1 MRGYGSGSGADNAS
15 GSFNLE
21 RGMKFLK
28 ICLLCVMGLGLAGV
42 GQAQTA
48 IYGEFTGAKVS
59 ASDSGWMYGPTFGL
73 YHDSGHGLIATGL
86 DVRGTFAGRGDTNG
100 AGSSQTLDTL
110 MGGVRLAIT
119 PHVLPI
125 KPYVEALGG
134 LGHLKTGQ
142 GTQRTSSTKFA
153 YQFLGG
159 IDLTVLPRIDWR
171 VVEFSYGR
179 LAGLGDS
186 FAPKSLSTGIV
197 FRLP

>member
-1 MRGYGSGSGADNAS
+1 MNMR
-15 GSFNLE
+15 LI
-21 RGMKFLK
+21 R
-28 ICLLCVMGLGLAGV
+28 ICLLGMMALGLTGIA
-42 GQAQTA
+42 QAQTA
-48 IYGEFTGAKVS
+48 IYGEFTAAKS
-59 ASDSGWMYGPTFGL
+59 APNASWMYGPTVGL
-73 YHDSGHGLIATGL
+73 YHDSGHGVFATGL

-110 MGGVRLAIT
+110 MGGVRLAVT

-125 KPYVEALGG
+125 KPYAEALGG

-142 GTQRTSSTKFA
+142 GSARTSSTKFA

-159 IDLTVLPRIDWR
+159 VDFTILPRIDWR

-179 LAGLGDS
+179 LAGLDGS
-186 FAPKSLSTGIV
+186 FAPKTLSTGIV

>member
-1 MRGYGSGSGADNAS
+1 
-15 GSFNLE
+15 
-21 RGMKFLK
+21 MKMQSIK
-28 ICLLCVMGLGLAGV
+28 ICLLGMMALGLAGV
-42 GQAQTA
+42 AQTQTA
-48 IYGEFTGAKVS
+48 IYGEFTAAKSAPGAS
-59 ASDSGWMYGPTFGL
+59 WMYGPTVGL
-73 YHDSGHGLIATGL
+73 YHDSGHGVFAIGL

-100 AGSSQTLDTL
+100 AGSSQSLDTL
-110 MGGVRLAIT
+110 MGGVRLAAT

-142 GTQRTSSTKFA
+142 GSTRTSSTKFA

-159 IDLTVLPRIDWR
+159 VDFTILPRIDWR

-179 LAGLGDS
+179 LAGLSDS
-186 FAPKSLSTGIV
+186 FVPKTLSTGIV

>member
-1 MRGYGSGSGADNAS
+1 MVIRLFRIYLFCAMA
-15 GSFNLE
+15 
-21 RGMKFLK
+21 
-28 ICLLCVMGLGLAGV
+28 VGLAGV
-42 GQAQTA
+42 ARAQTA
-48 IYGEFTGAKVS
+48 VYGEFTAAKLS
-59 ASDSGWMYGPTFGL
+59 AANTSWMYGPTVGL
-73 YHDSGHGLIATGL
+73 YHDSGHGLLATGL

-110 MGGVRLAIT
+110 LGGVRLAVT

-125 KPYVEALGG
+125 KPYGEVLGG

-142 GTQRTSSTKFA
+142 GSARTSSTKFA
-153 YQFLGG
+153 YQFVGG
-159 IDLTVLPRIDWR
+159 VDFTIFPRVDWR

-186 FAPKSLSTGIV
+186 FVPKTLSTGIV

>member
-1 MRGYGSGSGADNAS
+1 MGIRFFRIY
-15 GSFNLE
+15 
-21 RGMKFLK
+21 
-28 ICLLCVMGLGLAGV
+28 LLCAMAVGLAGV
-42 GQAQTA
+42 SRAQTA
-48 IYGEFTGAKVS
+48 VYGEFTAAKLS
-59 ASDSGWMYGPTFGL
+59 AANTSWMYGPTVGL
-73 YHDSGHGLIATGL
+73 YHDSGHGLLATGL

-110 MGGVRLAIT
+110 LGGVRLAVT

-125 KPYVEALGG
+125 KPYGEVLGG

-142 GTQRTSSTKFA
+142 GSARTSSTKFA
-153 YQFLGG
+153 YQFVGG
-159 IDLTVLPRIDWR
+159 VDFTIFPRVDWR

-186 FAPKSLSTGIV
+186 FVPKTLGTGIV

>member
-1 MRGYGSGSGADNAS
+1 
-15 GSFNLE
+15 
-21 RGMKFLK
+21 MKSLK
-28 ICLLCVMGLGLAGV
+28 ICLLCVVGLGLAGV

-59 ASDSGWMYGPTFGL
+59 AADSAWMYGPTLGL
-73 YHDSGHGLIATGL
+73 YHDSGHGVFATGL

-119 PHVLPI
+119 PHVLPF
-125 KPYVEALGG
+125 KPYAEALGG
-134 LGHLKTGQ
+134 LGHLKSGEDSS
-142 GTQRTSSTKFA
+142 RTSSTKFA
-153 YQFLGG
+153 YQFVGG
-159 IDLTVLPRIDWR
+159 LDFTFFPRLDWR

>member
-1 MRGYGSGSGADNAS
+1 MRL
-15 GSFNLE
+15 F
-21 RGMKFLK
+21 R
-28 ICLLCVMGLGLAGV
+28 ICSLWVMALGLAGV
-42 GQAQTA
+42 AQAQTA
-48 IYGEFTGAKVS
+48 IYGEFTGAKLS
-59 ASDSGWMYGPTFGL
+59 AAHTAWMYGPTIGL
-73 YHDSGHGLIATGL
+73 YHDSGHGLVATGL

-100 AGSSQTLDTL
+100 PGSSETLDTL
-110 MGGVRLAIT
+110 LAGVRLAVT

-125 KPYVEALGG
+125 KPYGEVLGG

-142 GTQRTSSTKFA
+142 GSARTTSTKFA

-159 IDLTVLPRIDWR
+159 IDFTIFPRVDWR

-186 FAPKSLSTGIV
+186 FAPKTLSTGIV

>member
-1 MRGYGSGSGADNAS
+1 
-15 GSFNLE
+15 
-21 RGMKFLK
+21 MKFLK
-28 ICLLCVMGLGLAGV
+28 VCLFCVMGLGLASV
-42 GQAQTA
+42 AQAQTA

-59 ASDSGWMYGPTFGL
+59 AADTAWMYGPTVGL

-86 DVRGTFAGRGDTNG
+86 DVRGTFAGRGDTHG

-119 PHVLPI
+119 PRVLPI
-125 KPYVEALGG
+125 KPYGEVLGG
-134 LGHLKTGQ
+134 LGHLKSGQ
-142 GTQRTSSTKFA
+142 GSSRTSSTKFA
-153 YQFLGG
+153 YQFVGG
-159 IDLTVLPRIDWR
+159 LDFTFLPRVDWR

-186 FAPKSLSTGIV
+186 FAPKTLSTGIV